1 MTAACVYSVLF
12 LQRRS
17 RDVFRV
23 LLVRGPNAGTWVRV
37 RVATP
42 AGSQGRAKT
51 GIGGDGKVEAEG
63 LSRDPY

>member
-1 MTAACVYSVLF
+1 M
-12 LQRRS
+12 
-17 RDVFRV
+17 FRV

-42 AGSQGRAKT
+42 AGSQGRAKA